1 MIYLIYSLVVTFLE
15 IICADIIVNAFC
27 SKRCNNKWFN
37 IAMYTLMWGLVFVTC
52 NLNYVNSR
60 FVLKIAII
68 ILIFTLIMYV
78 VYQISIIQSIVLAS
92 LFETLDLLLDYLILI
107 IVEYILGYF
116 LPAQDGFSIAQNV
129 MVVVSKSL
137 LFMAVIIIRNIFG
150 RRKTDMLNFRE
161 WMKFLVCPFV
171 TICVLCTVYYESGGI
186 KSFQSDI
193 SNLIIIIGLVV
204 INVAQYYMLNDT
216 LENQARLRENDRM
229 MMEMKSQRE
238 LYESISDN
246 YEKQRNMAHEY
257 KNHLLCIEALAS
269 KKDYDNLKKYVS
281 KLCGKFDGVFY
292 AIDTNNPIINAV
304 VNTKYQE
311 AIDNETLL
319 SFLVDDLYGIRV
331 EDEDMVVILSN
342 LLNNALE
349 ACKKCNERI
358 IRFKALRENGKIIIS
373 VENSCNEK
381 ATYRDGQ
388 IVTTKTDNPEQHGI
402 GIKNV
407 INIVN
412 KYNGEY
418 VIKSDDNKF
427 LFSIAIPEK
436 G

>member
-1 MIYLIYSLVVTFLE
+1 MIHLIYSLTVIVLE
-15 IICADIIVNAFC
+15 TVCIDIFFSAFGTKRRN
-27 SKRCNNKWFN
+27 SKWLN
-37 IAMYTLMWGLVFVTC
+37 IALYALMGGL
-52 NLNYVNSR
+52 LYVISSSLRNNI
-60 FVLKIAII
+60 FLKIMSIALIIALVMYLVYRIDILKCIVMSVLFEAIDGLWDSL
-68 ILIFTLIMYV
+68 ILLIGEQTLGN
-78 VYQISIIQSIVLAS
+78 ISSIQSD
-92 LFETLDLLLDYLILI
+92 LDIAGNVI
-107 IVEYILGYF
+107 I
-116 LPAQDGFSIAQNV
+116 
-129 MVVVSKSL
+129 VVSKSL
-137 LFMAVIIIRNIFG
+137 LFLSVIVIRNICG
-150 RRKTDMLNFRE
+150 RERAETLSFTD
-161 WMKFLVCPFV
+161 WVKFLVCPVV
-171 TICVLCTVYYESGGI
+171 TIFAMCAVCYEFGGI
-186 KSFQSDI
+186 RNLQSDI
-193 SNLIIIIGLVV
+193 SNLIIVIGLVV
-204 INVAQYYMLNDT
+204 INASQYYMLNDT
-216 LENQARLRENDRM
+216 LKNHARLRENDRM
-229 MMEMKSQRE
+229 MMEMESQRK

-257 KNHLLCIEALAS
+257 KNHLLCIEALAG
-269 KKDYDNLKKYVS
+269 KKDYDNLKKYVA
-281 KLCGKFDGVFY
+281 KLCGKFNGVFY

-311 AIDNETLL
+311 AMDNETLS

-331 EDEDMVVILSN
+331 DDEDMVVILSN
-342 LLNNALE
+342 LLDNALE
-349 ACKKCNERI
+349 ACKKCDERI

-427 LFSIAIPEK
+427 LFSIVIPEK

>member
-150 RRKTDMLNFRE
+150 RRKTEMLNFRE

-331 EDEDMVVILSN
+331 DDEDMVVILSN

-427 LFSIAIPEK
+427 LFSIVIPEK

>member
-116 LPAQDGFSIAQNV
+116 LPAQDGFSIAPNV

-150 RRKTDMLNFRE
+150 RRKTEMLNFRE

>member
-150 RRKTDMLNFRE
+150 RRKTEMLNFRE

-193 SNLIIIIGLVV
+193 SNLIIVIGLVV

-216 LENQARLRENDRM
+216 IKTQTRLRENDRM
-229 MMEMKSQRE
+229 MMEMESQRE

-257 KNHLLCIEALAS
+257 KNHLLCIEALAN

-281 KLCGKFDGVFY
+281 RLCGKFDGVFY

-331 EDEDMVVILSN
+331 DDEDMVVILSN

-349 ACKKCNERI
+349 ACKKCDERI
-358 IRFKALRENGKIIIS
+358 IRFKALREKGKIIIS

-381 ATYRDGQ
+381 ATYKDGQ
-388 IVTTKTDNPEQHGI
+388 IVTTKTDNPDQHGI

-427 LFSIAIPEK
+427 LFSIVIPEK

>member
-1 MIYLIYSLVVTFLE
+1 MILLIYSLTVLALE
-15 IICADIIVNAFC
+15 MVCVDIFFNAFC
-27 SKRCNNKWFN
+27 AKRRNNKWFN
-37 IAMYTLMWGLVFVTC
+37 IAMYVLMWGTSFVIC
-52 NLNYVNSR
+52 NLNYLRNR
-60 FVLKIAII
+60 LALKIVMV
-68 ILIFTLIMYV
+68 ILIITLFMYV
-78 VYQISIIQSIVLAS
+78 VYRINIIQSIVLAS
-92 LFETLDLLLDYLILI
+92 LFETIDLLFDFLISV
-107 IVEYILGYF
+107 IVVQVIGNL
-116 LPAQDGFSIAQNV
+116 LSIQGDFDAAGNV
-129 MVVVSKSL
+129 IVVVGKSL
-137 LFMAVIIIRNIFG
+137 LFISVLIIRNIFG
-150 RRKTDMLNFRE
+150 KENAEALNFKE
-161 WMKFLVCPFV
+161 WIKFLVCPFV
-171 TICVLCTVYYESGGI
+171 TICILCAVCYESGGFR
-186 KSFQSDI
+186 SFQSDI
-193 SNLIIIIGLVV
+193 SNLMIVIGLVV
-204 INVAQYYMLNDT
+204 INIAQYYMLNDT
-216 LENQARLRENDRM
+216 LKSQARLRENDRM
-229 MMEMKSQRE
+229 VMEMESQRK

-257 KNHLLCIEALAS
+257 KNHLLCVEALAS

-281 KLCGKFDGVFY
+281 RLCGKFDGVFY

-331 EDEDMVVILSN
+331 DDEDMVVILSN

-349 ACKKCNERI
+349 ACKKCDERI
-358 IRFKALRENGKIIIS
+358 IRFKALREKGKIIIS

-381 ATYRDGQ
+381 ATYKDGQ

-427 LFSIAIPEK
+427 LFSIVIPEK

>member
-150 RRKTDMLNFRE
+150 RRKTEMLNFRE

-171 TICVLCTVYYESGGI
+171 TICVLCIVYYESGGI

>member
-150 RRKTDMLNFRE
+150 RRKTEMLNFRE

>member
-1 MIYLIYSLVVTFLE
+1 
-15 IICADIIVNAFC
+15 
-27 SKRCNNKWFN
+27 
-37 IAMYTLMWGLVFVTC
+37 
-52 NLNYVNSR
+52 
-60 FVLKIAII
+60 
-68 ILIFTLIMYV
+68 
-78 VYQISIIQSIVLAS
+78 
-92 LFETLDLLLDYLILI
+92 
-107 IVEYILGYF
+107 
-116 LPAQDGFSIAQNV
+116 
-129 MVVVSKSL
+129 
-137 LFMAVIIIRNIFG
+137 
-150 RRKTDMLNFRE
+150 
-161 WMKFLVCPFV
+161 
-171 TICVLCTVYYESGGI
+171 
-186 KSFQSDI
+186 
-193 SNLIIIIGLVV
+193 
-204 INVAQYYMLNDT
+204 
-216 LENQARLRENDRM
+216 
-229 MMEMKSQRE
+229 MEMESQRK

-311 AIDNETLL
+311 AMDNETLL

-331 EDEDMVVILSN
+331 DDEDMVVILSN
-342 LLNNALE
+342 LLDNALE
-349 ACKKCNERI
+349 ACKKCDERI

-427 LFSIAIPEK
+427 LFSIVIPEK

>member
-1 MIYLIYSLVVTFLE
+1 MILLLYGLAITFFE
-15 IICADIIVNAFC
+15 MICADIIFSSFC
-27 SKRCNNKWFN
+27 SKKSNNKCFN
-37 IAMYTLMWGLVFVTC
+37 ISIYLLLWVVISAVC
-52 NLNYVNSR
+52 NLDFIKNR
-60 FVLKIAII
+60 LFLKIVLV
-68 ILIFTLIMYV
+68 ILMLALFMYV
-78 VYQISIIQSIVLAS
+78 VYRVNIIQSIVLAS
-92 LFETLDLLLDYLILI
+92 FFESLDFLMDFLVMVIVELTIGDPLLIQDEFDAVGNVI
-107 IVEYILGYF
+107 IVVG
-116 LPAQDGFSIAQNV
+116 
-129 MVVVSKSL
+129 KSM
-137 LFMAVIIIRNIFG
+137 LFMSAIIIRNIFD
-150 RRKTDMLNFRE
+150 REKARTLNIRE
-161 WMKFLVCPFV
+161 WIEFLVCPVV
-171 TICVLCTVYYESGGI
+171 TICILCAVCYEAGGYN
-186 KSFQSDI
+186 SLQSDI
-193 SNLIIIIGLVV
+193 SNLIIVIGLVV
-204 INVAQYYMLNDT
+204 INVAQYYMLNYT

-229 MMEMKSQRE
+229 MMEIASQRK
-238 LYESISDN
+238 LYESISEN

-257 KNHLLCIEALAS
+257 KNHLLCIEALAG
-269 KKDYDNLKKYVS
+269 KKDYDNLKKYVA

-331 EDEDMVVILSN
+331 DDEDMVVILSN
-342 LLNNALE
+342 LLDNALE
-349 ACKKCNERI
+349 ACKKCDERI

-427 LFSIAIPEK
+427 LFSIVIPEK

>member
-1 MIYLIYSLVVTFLE
+1 MIHLIYSLTVIALE
-15 IICADIIVNAFC
+15 TVCIDIFFSAFGT
-27 SKRCNNKWFN
+27 KRRNNKWFN
-37 IAMYTLMWGLVFVTC
+37 FAMYTLMWGLGFAVC
-52 NLNYVNSR
+52 NLNYVKNR
-60 FVLKIAII
+60 LALKI
-68 ILIFTLIMYV
+68 LMVVLMFTLIMYV
-78 VYQISIIQSIVLAS
+78 VYRINIIESIVLAS
-92 LFETLDLLLDYLILI
+92 LFETLDLLLDFLVSV
-107 IVEYILGYF
+107 IVVQVIGTL
-116 LPAQDGFSIAQNV
+116 LSIQSDLDVAGNV
-129 MVVVSKSL
+129 IVIAGKSL
-137 LFMAVIIIRNIFG
+137 LFLFVIIIGKSFA
-150 RRKTDMLNFRE
+150 RE
-161 WMKFLVCPFV
+161 KAETLDFKEWIKFLVCPFV
-171 TICVLCTVYYESGGI
+171 TICIMCAVCYESGGI
-186 KSFQSDI
+186 KNLQSDI
-193 SNLIIIIGLVV
+193 SNLIIVIGLVV

-216 LENQARLRENDRM
+216 IKTQTRLRENDRM
-229 MMEMKSQRE
+229 MMEMESQRE

-257 KNHLLCIEALAS
+257 KNHLLCIEALAG

-281 KLCGKFDGVFY
+281 RLCGKFNGVFY

-311 AIDNETLL
+311 AMNNETLL

-331 EDEDMVVILSN
+331 DDEDMVVILSN
-342 LLNNALE
+342 LLDNALE
-349 ACKKCNERI
+349 ACKKCDERI

-427 LFSIAIPEK
+427 LFSIVIPEK

>member
-1 MIYLIYSLVVTFLE
+1 MIHLIYSLTVIVLE
-15 IICADIIVNAFC
+15 TVCIDIFFSAFGTKRRN
-27 SKRCNNKWFN
+27 SKWLN
-37 IAMYTLMWGLVFVTC
+37 ITLYALMLGLV
-52 NLNYVNSR
+52 YVISSSLRNNI
-60 FVLKIAII
+60 FLKIMSIALII
-68 ILIFTLIMYV
+68 ALVMYLVYRIDILKCIVMSVLFEALDGLWDSLILLIGEQTLGN
-78 VYQISIIQSIVLAS
+78 ISSIQSD
-92 LFETLDLLLDYLILI
+92 LDIAGNVI
-107 IVEYILGYF
+107 I
-116 LPAQDGFSIAQNV
+116 
-129 MVVVSKSL
+129 VVSKSL
-137 LFMAVIIIRNIFG
+137 LFLSVIVIRNICG
-150 RRKTDMLNFRE
+150 RERAETLNFTD
-161 WMKFLVCPFV
+161 WVKFLVCPVV
-171 TICVLCTVYYESGGI
+171 TIFAMCAVCYEFGGI
-186 KSFQSDI
+186 RNLQSDI
-193 SNLIIIIGLVV
+193 SNLIIVIGLVV
-204 INVAQYYMLNDT
+204 INASQYYMLNDT
-216 LENQARLRENDRM
+216 LKNHARLRENDRM
-229 MMEMKSQRE
+229 MMEMESQRK

-257 KNHLLCIEALAS
+257 KNHLLCIEALAG
-269 KKDYDNLKKYVS
+269 KKDYDNLKKYVA
-281 KLCGKFDGVFY
+281 KLCGKFNGVFY

-427 LFSIAIPEK
+427 LFSIVIPEK